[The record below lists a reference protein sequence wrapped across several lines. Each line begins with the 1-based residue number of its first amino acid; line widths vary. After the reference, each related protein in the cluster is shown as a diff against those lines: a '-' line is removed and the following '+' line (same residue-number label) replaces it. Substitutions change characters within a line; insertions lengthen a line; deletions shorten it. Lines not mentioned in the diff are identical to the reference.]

1 MLRDASR
8 SVMSAFQQRIEKH
21 QLTLSQYFILREL
34 WQDDGLSQ
42 REISERVNML
52 GPAMTVVLDTMEAR
66 GFVVR
71 VRSSEDRRRINIFLT
86 AKGRDLR
93 PMSLR
98 YSAEMHDAV
107 LAGRSQS
114 DVEFVRDFCVPFAS
128 TPTPFA
134 RANSRPEPGGTMF
147 LNRSIA
153 VLVFVAMTLGANS
166 PGYAQRELFARG
178 RAPGGHSLDRR
189 RLGVYRSR
197 AGLFQKHNLKV
208 ELVPMNSGS
217 AIAEAVAGGSLDA
230 GFSDVISIANAR
242 SRACR
247 SNILRPA
254 SSTRR
259 RSRRAA

>member
-1 MLRDASR
+1 MLVIVKYIIYLEFPCLRSRKKDGSAQPPIRGLGFNLDPKGSLFYLLRDASR

-93 PMSLR
+93 PIILR

-114 DVEFVRDFCVPFAS
+114 DVEFVRDF
-128 TPTPFA
+128 
-134 RANSRPEPGGTMF
+134 
-147 LNRSIA
+147 LRSIRVNA
-153 VLVFVAMTLGANS
+153 DALRAS
-166 PGYAQRELFARG
+166 ELTA
-178 RAPGGHSLDRR
+178 
-189 RLGVYRSR
+189 
-197 AGLFQKHNLKV
+197 
-208 ELVPMNSGS
+208 
-217 AIAEAVAGGSLDA
+217 
-230 GFSDVISIANAR
+230 
-242 SRACR
+242 
-247 SNILRPA
+247 
-254 SSTRR
+254 
-259 RSRRAA
+259 